1 MKTVLVRFKVYN
13 FRSIEESEWI
23 EVSDNTCLI
32 GTNESGKTNLLIALW
47 KLHPANGEPII
58 PLNDFPRHLYSN
70 YKAGGHEKDI
80 FIAADFI
87 LSDDLQDE
95 IATELK
101 CNKEQVKRVLVQ
113 RRYDGIYH
121 ISFPYFKIDSY
132 ASDEL
137 GQLITEFE
145 TSLYEQTI
153 FTKEDTVLQ
162 KTVKDFFVELKKQL
176 PKESFNIKDV
186 ETLLASILEFVGSTF
201 GRKKNLPEYFDA
213 SLTTPIQKILEAF
226 NGKPVETTKEIRQ
239 KVLNSIPKFVYY
251 SDYGNLDSEI
261 YLPRVIEDFGRDD
274 LSESARAKART
285 LDVLFKY
292 VKLSPEEIYELGND
306 RKIIVK
312 KVDSYDRVHYCPVK
326 AGKSVFEIV
335 ET

>member
-176 PKESFNIKDV
+176 PKESLK
-186 ETLLASILEFVGSTF
+186 
-201 GRKKNLPEYFDA
+201 
-213 SLTTPIQKILEAF
+213 
-226 NGKPVETTKEIRQ
+226 
-239 KVLNSIPKFVYY
+239 
-251 SDYGNLDSEI
+251 
-261 YLPRVIEDFGRDD
+261 
-274 LSESARAKART
+274 
-285 LDVLFKY
+285 
-292 VKLSPEEIYELGND
+292 
-306 RKIIVK
+306 
-312 KVDSYDRVHYCPVK
+312 
-326 AGKSVFEIV
+326 
-335 ET
+335 